1 MKDVY
6 EIWKKQREE
15 RKNRSFIRFFWQY
28 QDSVGE
34 DNYAT
39 FQTTHVK
46 NKTNLRCNN
55 KARMNGYAGMFIE
68 RENAVILS
76 DLVSH
81 IHQKTL
87 LQLDVSKIED
97 EEFDKLIG
105 KGPQSD
111 EGSTQAVS
119 QVDENELQ

>member
-1 MKDVY
+1 
-6 EIWKKQREE
+6 
-15 RKNRSFIRFFWQY
+15 
-28 QDSVGE
+28 
-34 DNYAT
+34 
-39 FQTTHVK
+39 
-46 NKTNLRCNN
+46 
-55 KARMNGYAGMFIE
+55 MNGYAGMFIE

-105 KGPQSD
+105 KGP
-111 EGSTQAVS
+111 
-119 QVDENELQ
+119 